1 MTGQHSR
8 PDILFNLG
16 ENNMRRDRFLV
27 FSFFVILCLQPISL
41 RAESIRVGYPSL
53 ATGFAPSWVTAD
65 TGLWKKYGLDVELIY
80 LRGGARTVSALVGG
94 SIDIIIGSDIG
105 TIQALLH
112 GADLVKLGVTT
123 NTLGYSMVGR
133 ANLKS
138 IKELKGKIIG
148 ITQGRD
154 ASYARVVKI
163 LQDNGLDAGKDV
175 KFLPIAEGVSGRL
188 AALSS
193 GVIDATMFTP
203 PTDMIA
209 QRSGMSI
216 LAKIEAENVGG
227 GISTMKTTVE
237 NKRAMLVRFLKGY
250 IEGIHYLKTHKAESL
265 KIFTKYTRN
274 SDLDIM
280 SYLYEEITT
289 RVATNLQPEKA
300 AVRALL
306 DLVALDYPQAK
317 QWSEKDHWDT
327 SLIDE
332 IQTSGFITQLYR

>member
-1 MTGQHSR
+1 MTR
-8 PDILFNLG
+8 C
-16 ENNMRRDRFLV
+16 DRFGV
-27 FSFFVILCLQPISL
+27 FSFFVVFCLQAISL
-41 RAESIRVGYPSL
+41 QAEPIKVGYPSL

-65 TGLWKKYGLDVELIY
+65 KGLWKKYGLDVELIY
-80 LRGGARTVSALVGG
+80 LRGGSRTVSALVGG
-94 SIDIIIGSDIG
+94 SIDITIGSDIG
-105 TIQALLH
+105 TIQAILQ

-123 NTLGYSMVGR
+123 NTLGYSMVGQP
-133 ANLKS
+133 NLKN
-138 IKELKGKIIG
+138 IKDLKGKIIG

-163 LQDNGLDAGKDV
+163 LQENGVDANQDV
-175 KFLPIAEGVSGRL
+175 KFLPIAEGPSGRL

-209 QRSGMSI
+209 QRSGMKI
-216 LAKIEAENVGG
+216 LSEIDVENVGG
-227 GISTMKTTVE
+227 GISTMKATVQIR
-237 NKRAMLVRFLKGY
+237 RAMLVRFLRGY

-274 SDLDIM
+274 PDLDIM

-289 RVATNLQPEKA
+289 RVAKDLQPEKA

-306 DLVALDYPQAK
+306 DLVALDYPQGK
-317 QWSEKDHWDT
+317 QWSERNHWNT

-332 IQTSGFITQLYR
+332 IQKSGFIDQLYR